1 MADIPNRDELERKL
15 ARELGKL
22 NQAQMARLLE
32 QLGDPPRMENV
43 TAQFWQE
50 IGGELLNVITPFLQ
64 RLYLDSAAEFLAG
77 QSIGVDWAI
86 VNQQA
91 VDWASRYSYQL
102 VGGITTNTQ
111 AALQSAVSGYY
122 QGGQNMGTLTNS
134 LSGLFGPVR
143 AESIAVTEVTRAS
156 AQGELD
162 ISNQLMRDNPSLE
175 IVQIWNT
182 NKDDRVCPLCGPL
195 DRKEQGDGWTI
206 PPPIHP
212 RDRCFLTQKIRVRK
226 SA

>member
-1 MADIPNRDELERKL
+1 MADIPNRTELERKL

-122 QGGQNMGTLTNS
+122 QSGQSMGTLTNS
-134 LSGLFGPVR
+134 LSSLFGPVR
-143 AESIAVTEVTRAS
+143 AESIAVTEITRAS
-156 AQGELD
+156 AQGEID
-162 ISNQLMRDNPSLE
+162 IANQIMRDNPSIE
-175 IVQIWNT
+175 TISIWQT
-182 NKDDRVCPLCGPL
+182 NKDDRVCPICGP
-195 DRKEQGDGWTI
+195 RQGKAQGDGWTD
-206 PPPIHP
+206 PPPGHP
-212 RDRCFLTQKIRVRK
+212 RCRCWLNHKIRVRK

>member
-1 MADIPNRDELERKL
+1 MADIPNRTELERKL

-43 TAQFWQE
+43 TPQFWQE

-156 AQGELD
+156 AQGIEAIAKQIEL
-162 ISNQLMRDNPSLE
+162 DNPSIE
-175 IVQIWNT
+175 AVMYWNT
-182 NKDDRVCPLCGPL
+182 DRSDTVCPVCGP
-195 DRKEQGDGWTI
+195 RNGKARGDGWTD
-206 PPPIHP
+206 PPPAHP
-212 RDRCFLTQKIRVRK
+212 RCKCWPTYKILVKR
-226 SA
+226 A